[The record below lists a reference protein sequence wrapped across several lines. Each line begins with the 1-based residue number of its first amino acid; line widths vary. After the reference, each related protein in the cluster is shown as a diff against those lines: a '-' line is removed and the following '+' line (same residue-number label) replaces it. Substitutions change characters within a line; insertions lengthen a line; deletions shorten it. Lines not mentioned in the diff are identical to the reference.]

1 MSAWP
6 RLPVGIAYGGD
17 YNPEQWPRETW
28 LEDVR
33 LMREAGVTLVTVGVF
48 SWALLEPAEGEFE
61 LDWLADVLDLLHDNG
76 IAVDLAT
83 ATASPPPWLSTAHP
97 ETLPRRADGT
107 TLWPG
112 GRQAW
117 CPSSPVFRERALA
130 LVTALAERF
139 HDHPA
144 LVMWHVSNELGGHN
158 AHCYCDVSAA
168 DFRAWLERRYATL
181 EALNDAWGTAF
192 WSQRY
197 TAWEQVLPPRT
208 APTFPNPTQQL
219 DFARFSSDALLA
231 HFCAER
237 DVLHRLSPGVP
248 VTTNFMVMEHVRN
261 MDYFAWAPQLDVVSQ
276 RPLPDGRRPRR
287 PRRAVLVGRPHPRSR
302 GRRAVVADG
311 ALDERGELAAPQRRQ
326 AAGPDAAQ
334 QPGPRRARLRRG
346 LLLPVAGRRAPG
358 PRSSTPRWCRTPA
371 PTPRSG
377 ARSSSSA
384 PCSGRSPRSPGRRSA
399 ARSRSSFDW
408 DARWAAEL
416 DSHPSA
422 DVTYLDRHQALYRAL
437 WDAGVTTDMV
447 APDADL
453 SGYRLVLV
461 PTLYLTTDADAEN
474 LTRYVESGGTALVTY
489 WSGIVDENDHVR
501 LGGYPGA
508 YRDLLG
514 IRTEE
519 FYPLREDER
528 VRLADGVLD
537 GRSADVWTELLTLRG
552 AEAVSSYADGPLPGV
567 PALTR
572 HTAGGGTAWYLA
584 TRVDAEGTAA
594 LVRHLCASTGIADL
608 GPAGCRDGPPHGR
621 RDVVPLRDQPHR
633 CHRRGRGDG
642 HRPRVGTLLRGHS
655 AGRRGR
661 RGRGAR
667 RDGVRCSPGSGSPTS
682 SNGSGRRAPCAS
694 ATSPRRCPSRT

>member
-1 MSAWP
+1 
-6 RLPVGIAYGGD
+6 
-17 YNPEQWPRETW
+17 
-28 LEDVR
+28 
-33 LMREAGVTLVTVGVF
+33 MREAGVTLVTVGVF

-168 DFRAWLERRYATL
+168 DFRAWLERRYTTL

-197 TAWEQVLPPRT
+197 TAWEQVLPAAHRAHLPQPDPAAGLRPVQLRRAAGPLLRRARRA
-208 APTFPNPTQQL
+208 APAESRRPGHHEL
-219 DFARFSSDALLA
+219 HGDGARPQHGLL
-231 HFCAER
+231 
-237 DVLHRLSPGVP
+237 RLGPPARRRLAG
-248 VTTNFMVMEHVRN
+248 
-261 MDYFAWAPQLDVVSQ
+261 
-276 RPLPDGRRPRR
+276 PLPDGRRPRR

-302 GRRAVVADG
+302 GRQAVVPDG
-311 ALDERGELAAPQRRQ
+311 ALAERSELAAPQRRQ
-326 AAGPDAAQ
+326 AA
-334 QPGPRRARLRRG
+334 RARCCATAWPTSRAAPTRSASSSG
-346 LLLPVAGRRAPG
+346 GPRAPG
-358 PRSSTPRWCRTPA
+358 PRSSTRRWCRTPA

-377 ARSSSSA
+377 ARWSSSA

-399 ARSRSSFDW
+399 ARSRSSSTGTP
-408 DARWAAEL
+408 AGP
-416 DSHPSA
+416 PSWTA
-422 DVTYLDRHQALYRAL
+422 TPAPTSPTWTVIRRSTAHCGTRAS
-437 WDAGVTTDMV
+437 
-447 APDADL
+447 P
-453 SGYRLVLV
+453 
-461 PTLYLTTDADAEN
+461 PTWSPRTPTCRATGSCSCRPCTSTTDADAEN

-514 IRTEE
+514 ISTEE

-528 VRLADGVLD
+528 VRLTGGVLD

-552 AEAVSSYADGPLPGV
+552 AEAVSTYADGPLPGV

-572 HTAGGGTAWYLA
+572 RTAGGGTAWYLA

-594 LVRHLCASTGIADL
+594 LVRHLCDVHRHRRRRTGRVSRWSA
-608 GPAGCRDGPPHGR
+608 ARATGR
-621 RDVVPLRDQPHR
+621 R
-633 CHRRGRGDG
+633 
-642 HRPRVGTLLRGHS
+642 
-655 AGRRGR
+655 
-661 RGRGAR
+661 
-667 RDGVRCSPGSGSPTS
+667 TS
-682 SNGSGRRAPCAS
+682 S
-694 ATSPRRCPSRT
+694 